1 MKIPVIRASMGIW
14 NYYLATLSFSQI
26 ASYVKM
32 LNSELHEIGVFEKRE
47 NITQL
52 KEYLL
57 SQDERLLNS
66 LVLAVSEGEPKWIEV
81 ELHYQDEDFFNLG
94 FLEFTGE
101 EKIFPIHGQ
110 AQVEAIKA
118 AVKENPK
125 LSNEKVPVIFIGHKN
140 TTEGIQRSQRL
151 FSYLNRQMAPS
162 VSRPTH
168 STHH

>member
-1 MKIPVIRASMGIW
+1 MKIPVIRANMGIW

-94 FLEFTGE
+94 FLPARKKF
-101 EKIFPIHGQ
+101 FQ
-110 AQVEAIKA
+110 YM
-118 AVKENPK
+118 VKPSK
-125 LSNEKVPVIFIGHKN
+125 RLSKK
-140 TTEGIQRSQRL
+140 TL
-151 FSYLNRQMAPS
+151 SYQMKK
-162 VSRPTH
+162 
-168 STHH
+168 